1 MTNQTVVEKDVVLK
15 NKNRIKG
22 STGDRVTQVIIYII
36 AAVAG
41 FLTIAPFLYVLA
53 GSFATERELA
63 EKAFFIIPSEI
74 SFNAYKY
81 IIKSGTVFR
90 GLKNSLIVACLGT
103 AINMFFTTTF
113 AYPLSRKDFKGRNLI
128 LNLVIVTMLFSGG
141 MIPSFIL
148 VKSLGLYNTYWALT
162 IPGAISAFNMI
173 IIKNFFEN
181 IPAELEEAARID
193 GCSDLR
199 TFTSIV
205 LPLSKPV
212 LASIGLFYAVGHW
225 NDYFGAMIYLHDNSK
240 FTVQII
246 LRQIV
251 LLAQGIS
258 STGQVIDYGAA
269 GAPPDQAVKMATTIV
284 ATLPILIIYPFVQK
298 YFTKGV
304 MIGAVKG

>member
-1 MTNQTVVEKDVVLK
+1 MSNEVIIDKNIVFK
-15 NKNRIKG
+15 NKNRIKE
-22 STGDRVTQVIIYII
+22 SPVDRVTQVIIYII
-36 AAVAG
+36 VTIAG
-41 FLTIAPFLYVLA
+41 IVTVAPFLYILA

-63 EKAFFIIPSEI
+63 EKAFFLFPTEI
-74 SFNAYKY
+74 SLNAYKY
-81 IIKSGTVFR
+81 ILKTGTVFR
-90 GLKNSLIVACLGT
+90 GLKNSLIVTCLGT

-113 AYPLSRKDFKGRNLI
+113 AYPLSKKDFKGRNLM
-128 LNLVIVTMLFSGG
+128 LNMVIVTMLFSGG
-141 MIPSFIL
+141 MIPNFIL
-148 VKSLGLYNTYWALT
+148 IKSLKMYNTVWALT

-181 IPAELEEAARID
+181 IPSELEEAATID
-193 GCSDLR
+193 GCSDLK
-199 TFTSIV
+199 TFTKIV

-225 NDYFGAMIYLHDNSK
+225 NDYFGAMIYLKDNSK

-258 STGQVIDYGAA
+258 STGEVIDYGMA
-269 GAPPDQAVKMATTIV
+269 GAPPDQAVKMATTMV
-284 ATLPILIIYPFVQK
+284 ATLPILLIYPFVQK
-298 YFTKGV
+298 YFTQGV